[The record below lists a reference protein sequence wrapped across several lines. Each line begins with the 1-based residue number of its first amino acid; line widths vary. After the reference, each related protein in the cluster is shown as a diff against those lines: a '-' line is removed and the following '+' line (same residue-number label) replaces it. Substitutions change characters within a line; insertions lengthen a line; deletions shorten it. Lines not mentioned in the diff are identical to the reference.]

1 MFLSRLL
8 QSDGRATIGPLYEA
22 DEECVIKSVDA
33 ESAAIYLFNGAI
45 TNDERLF
52 AKLVCEST
60 INPCCKLEGL
70 GKISKLLKGPTK
82 NQNYE
87 SVNSYIMKRKNNN
100 YT

>member
-1 MFLSRLL
+1 MFSSRLL
-8 QSDGRATIGPLYEA
+8 QSDGRATIGPLYGA

-33 ESAAIYLFNGAI
+33 ESAAIYLLNGAI

-82 NQNYE
+82 IKTINV
-87 SVNSYIMKRKNNN
+87 STHIL
-100 YT
+100 